1 MFDGFGALSDFGYRI
16 YITAYPVKAAA
27 KLGHVYTQ
35 MLILQHMQ

>member
-1 MFDGFGALSDFGYRI
+1 MFDWFEASSNFRYRI

-27 KLGHVYTQ
+27 KPGHMYKQ